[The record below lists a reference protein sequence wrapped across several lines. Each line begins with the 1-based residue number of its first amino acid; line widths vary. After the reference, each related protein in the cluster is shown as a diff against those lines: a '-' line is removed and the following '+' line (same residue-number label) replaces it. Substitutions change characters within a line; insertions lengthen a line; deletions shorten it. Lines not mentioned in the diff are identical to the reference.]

1 MCIINNYVN
10 LRLTT
15 FFISFLCSLYIQKR
29 MKVLNVIVIIIVV
42 LVLFLTIIPAHEA
55 RKIFHGQ
62 NQNQNQNMMN
72 NCKDK
77 LIGAIQQGQA
87 PSYVPNLSSMMRQKA
102 LFGHRHHTIDVSP
115 LLRRLLGMG
124 VVTPSGPNPR
134 THIPPKT
141 SHNTAP
147 PFLGSMEKS
156 PPSSSMPKGS
166 TSTP

>member
-1 MCIINNYVN
+1 MCINNYVS
-10 LRLTT
+10 LRPTT

-55 RKIFHGQ
+55 RTISHG
-62 NQNQNQNMMN
+62 QNQNMMN

-77 LIGAIQQGQA
+77 LIGAIQQRQA
-87 PSYVPNLSSMMRQKA
+87 LPYVSNPSSMMRQKA

-115 LLRRLLGMG
+115 LLRRLLGQG
-124 VVTPSGPNPR
+124 AVTPSEPNPH

-166 TSTP
+166 TSIP

>member
-29 MKVLNVIVIIIVV
+29 MKVLNVIVIIVV
-42 LVLFLTIIPAHEA
+42 VPVLFLTIIPANEA
-55 RKIFHGQ
+55 RTISHG
-62 NQNQNQNMMN
+62 QNQNMMN

-87 PSYVPNLSSMMRQKA
+87 PPYVPNLSSMMRQKA

-124 VVTPSGPNPR
+124 AVTPSGPNPR

>member
-1 MCIINNYVN
+1 MCINNCVN
-10 LRLTT
+10 LRVTT

-42 LVLFLTIIPAHEA
+42 LVLFLTIIPAYEA
-55 RKIFHGQ
+55 RTISHGQ

-77 LIGAIQQGQA
+77 LIGAIQQRQA
-87 PSYVPNLSSMMRQKA
+87 LPYVSNPSSMMRQKA
-102 LFGHRHHTIDVSP
+102 LFVIDHTIDVSP
-115 LLRRLLGMG
+115 LLRRLLGKG
-124 VVTPSGPNPR
+124 VVTPSGPNSPGY
-134 THIPPKT
+134 IPPKT
-141 SHNTAP
+141 SHNAAP

-166 TSTP
+166 TSIP

>member
-1 MCIINNYVN
+1 MV
-10 LRLTT
+10 
-15 FFISFLCSLYIQKR
+15 
-29 MKVLNVIVIIIVV
+29 
-42 LVLFLTIIPAHEA
+42 
-55 RKIFHGQ
+55 
-62 NQNQNQNMMN
+62 N

-87 PSYVPNLSSMMRQKA
+87 PPYVPNPSSMMRQNA

-115 LLRRLLGMG
+115 LLRRLLGKG
-124 VVTPSGPNPR
+124 AVTPSRPNPP

-156 PPSSSMPKGS
+156 PSSSSMPKGS
-166 TSTP
+166 TSIP

>member
-1 MCIINNYVN
+1 M
-10 LRLTT
+10 
-15 FFISFLCSLYIQKR
+15 
-29 MKVLNVIVIIIVV
+29 IVIIIVV
-42 LVLFLTIIPAHEA
+42 PVLFLTIIPANEA
-55 RKIFHGQ
+55 MTISHGQ

-87 PSYVPNLSSMMRQKA
+87 PPYVPNLSSMMRQKA

-115 LLRRLLGMG
+115 LLRRLLGKG
-124 VVTPSGPNPR
+124 VVTPSGPNPP

-141 SHNTAP
+141 SHNTSP

-166 TSTP
+166 TSIP

>member
-1 MCIINNYVN
+1 MCINNYVS
-10 LRLTT
+10 LRPTT

-42 LVLFLTIIPAHEA
+42 PVLFLTIIPAHEA
-55 RKIFHGQ
+55 RTISHG
-62 NQNQNQNMMN
+62 QNQNMMN

-77 LIGAIQQGQA
+77 LIGAIQQRQA
-87 PSYVPNLSSMMRQKA
+87 PPYVSNPSSMMRQKA
-102 LFGHRHHTIDVSP
+102 LFVTNQTIDVSP
-115 LLRRLLGMG
+115 LLRRLLGKG
-124 VVTPSGPNPR
+124 VVTPSGPNSPGY
-134 THIPPKT
+134 IPPKT

-166 TSTP
+166 TSIP

>member
-1 MCIINNYVN
+1 MCINNYVS

-42 LVLFLTIIPAHEA
+42 PVLFLTIIPAHEA
-55 RKIFHGQ
+55 RTISHG
-62 NQNQNQNMMN
+62 QNQNMMN

-77 LIGAIQQGQA
+77 LIGTIQQRQA
-87 PSYVPNLSSMMRQKA
+87 LPYVSNPSSMMRQKA
-102 LFGHRHHTIDVSP
+102 LFVTNHTIDVSP
-115 LLRRLLGMG
+115 LLRRLLGKG
-124 VVTPSGPNPR
+124 VVTPSRPNSPGY
-134 THIPPKT
+134 IPPKT

-166 TSTP
+166 TSIP

>member
-1 MCIINNYVN
+1 MCINNYVS
-10 LRLTT
+10 LRPTT

-42 LVLFLTIIPAHEA
+42 PVLFLTIIPAHEA
-55 RKIFHGQ
+55 RTISHG
-62 NQNQNQNMMN
+62 QNQNMMN

-77 LIGAIQQGQA
+77 LIGAIQQRQA
-87 PSYVPNLSSMMRQKA
+87 PPYVSNLSSMMRQKA
-102 LFGHRHHTIDVSP
+102 LFVTDHTIDVSP
-115 LLRRLLGMG
+115 LLRRLLGKG
-124 VVTPSGPNPR
+124 VVTPSGPNSPGY
-134 THIPPKT
+134 IPPKT

-166 TSTP
+166 TSIP

>member
-1 MCIINNYVN
+1 MCINNYVS
-10 LRLTT
+10 LRPTT

-29 MKVLNVIVIIIVV
+29 MKVLNVIVTIIVV
-42 LVLFLTIIPAHEA
+42 PVLFLTIIPAHEA
-55 RKIFHGQ
+55 RTISHG
-62 NQNQNQNMMN
+62 QNQNMMN

-87 PSYVPNLSSMMRQKA
+87 PPYVPNPSSMMRQKA
-102 LFGHRHHTIDVSP
+102 LFGHNRHHTIDFSP
-115 LLRRLLGMG
+115 LLRRLLGKG
-124 VVTPSGPNPR
+124 AVTPSRPNPP

-156 PPSSSMPKGS
+156 PSSSSMPKGS
-166 TSTP
+166 TSIP

>member
-1 MCIINNYVN
+1 MCINNYVS

-42 LVLFLTIIPAHEA
+42 PVLFLTIIPAHEA
-55 RKIFHGQ
+55 RTISHG
-62 NQNQNQNMMN
+62 QNQNMMN

-77 LIGAIQQGQA
+77 LIRAIQQRQA
-87 PSYVPNLSSMMRQKA
+87 PPYVSNLSSMMRQKA
-102 LFGHRHHTIDVSP
+102 LFVTDHTIDVSP
-115 LLRRLLGMG
+115 LLRRLLGKG
-124 VVTPSGPNPR
+124 VVTPSGPNSPGY
-134 THIPPKT
+134 IPPKT

-166 TSTP
+166 TSIP

>member
-1 MCIINNYVN
+1 MCINNYVS

-42 LVLFLTIIPAHEA
+42 PVLFLTIIPAHEA
-55 RKIFHGQ
+55 RTISHG
-62 NQNQNQNMMN
+62 QNQNMMN

-77 LIGAIQQGQA
+77 LIGAIQQRQA
-87 PSYVPNLSSMMRQKA
+87 LPYVSNPSSMMRQKA
-102 LFGHRHHTIDVSP
+102 LFVIDHTIDVSP
-115 LLRRLLGMG
+115 LLRRLLGKG
-124 VVTPSGPNPR
+124 VVTPSGPNSPGY
-134 THIPPKT
+134 IPPKT
-141 SHNTAP
+141 SHNAAP

-166 TSTP
+166 TSIP

>member
-1 MCIINNYVN
+1 M
-10 LRLTT
+10 
-15 FFISFLCSLYIQKR
+15 
-29 MKVLNVIVIIIVV
+29 IVIIIVV
-42 LVLFLTIIPAHEA
+42 PVLFLTIILAHEA
-55 RKIFHGQ
+55 TTISHGQNQ

-87 PSYVPNLSSMMRQKA
+87 PPYVPNPSSMMRQKA
-102 LFGHRHHTIDVSP
+102 LFGHRYHTIDVSP
-115 LLRRLLGMG
+115 LLRRLLGQG
-124 VVTPSGPNPR
+124 AVTPSEPNPH

-156 PPSSSMPKGS
+156 PSSSSMPKGS
-166 TSTP
+166 TSIP

>member
-1 MCIINNYVN
+1 
-10 LRLTT
+10 
-15 FFISFLCSLYIQKR
+15 
-29 MKVLNVIVIIIVV
+29 
-42 LVLFLTIIPAHEA
+42 
-55 RKIFHGQ
+55 
-62 NQNQNQNMMN
+62 MN

-77 LIGAIQQGQA
+77 LIGAIQQRQA
-87 PSYVPNLSSMMRQKA
+87 PPYVSNLSSMMRQKA

-147 PFLGSMEKS
+147 PFQGPRRRVLRLPLCPRGVPPPFRLKQITQIKSGGFEKLS
-156 PPSSSMPKGS
+156 YIVFLAVFVAHSVYITLFFITKTM
-166 TSTP
+166 T